1 MADTILD
8 TSTHWRMRLVAAFAL
23 SILVGWG
30 AYAGTYEVLTIISDP
45 AAAASVAP
53 VRAVSPVPPAPA
65 PAAPAA
71 PAAPSAPATR

>member
-8 TSTHWRMRLVAAFAL
+8 TSTHWRIRLVAAFAL

-53 VRAVSPVPPAPA
+53 VRSVSPVLRPAPAPVA
-65 PAAPAA
+65 PAAPA
-71 PAAPSAPATR
+71 TR